1 MHYSKIVNR
10 LLAADDLHWDELQGR
25 FVSLSQEQ
33 VHEIVATCA
42 DRGITDPDEI
52 KLVVGCVSGV
62 RISELLRDAFLSGR
76 LKIAGFR
83 DGEPLF
89 SPLDDP
95 P

>member
-52 KLVVGCVSGV
+52 KLVVGWVSGV

-76 LKIAGFR
+76 LKIAGFS

-89 SPLDDP
+89 SPLDAP